1 MEDKKITLLRDE
13 KISTAIFK
21 LSIPMV
27 MGMMI
32 QVLYNLVDTYFIG
45 MLGDPNQLAA
55 SNISLPVFMM
65 LMAIAGIVGSGS
77 SSYISR
83 CIGEKNYNEANKTIS
98 IATGILILMS
108 LVVMIGGMAISP
120 TLAKGLGANDATFNY
135 TYKYIFIMFIGAI
148 PVMCSYAL
156 GQLLRS
162 EGNIMQSVIGL
173 TLGTVVNIILDPVL
187 IFGFKLEITGAAIA
201 TVIGQASTL
210 IYFIYAYTCGK
221 TTLKINLKKFK
232 YDKVIFKEIFTIG
245 IPASLNQMLMGVA
258 TVIANNIAIQYGTLT
273 VAGMGVAMKIM
284 TIGTFVFMGFSAGCQ
299 PLVGYNYGSKNIP
312 RVKEII
318 QKGITITSIIGLCL
332 ALIFGIF
339 ANSLIGLFINDAE
352 VINKGATILK
362 ALIISLPFVGGQM
375 IATTSAQSMGKVIVA
390 FILSISRQGILYMP
404 LLILLNKTFGF
415 SGFIYAQPITD
426 IVMLFLSSILLFSIL
441 PKTNDKLE
449 EKKDISNDYVM

>member
-1 MEDKKITLLRDE
+1 MEDKKILLLRDE
-13 KISTAIFK
+13 KVSKAILK

-45 MLGDPNQLAA
+45 MLNDANQLAA
-55 SNISLPVFMM
+55 ANISLPVFMM
-65 LMAIAGIVGSGS
+65 LMAIAGIVGSGA

-83 CIGEKNYNEANKTIS
+83 CIGNKNYEEANKTIS
-98 IATGILILMS
+98 ISTGILIIMS
-108 LVVMIGGMAISP
+108 IVVMIFGIVMSSSI
-120 TLAKGLGANDATFNY
+120 AKMLGASGDTFDY
-135 TYKYIFIMFIGAI
+135 TYRYIVIMFIGAI

-173 TLGTVVNIILDPVL
+173 TLGTIINIVLDPIL

-210 IYFIYAYTCGK
+210 IYFIYAFSSGK
-221 TTLKINLKKFK
+221 TTLKINLKHFK
-232 YDKVIFKEIFTIG
+232 YDKSIFKEIFMIG
-245 IPASLNQMLMGVA
+245 VPASLNQMLMGVA
-258 TVIANNIAIQYGTLT
+258 TVIANNIAVGYGTLT

-299 PLVGYNYGSKNIP
+299 PLVGYNYGCGNIS

-318 QKGITITSIIGLCL
+318 KKGIVITSIIGISL
-332 ALIFGIF
+332 ALVFAIF
-339 ANSLIGLFINDAE
+339 ANALIGLFASDAD
-352 VINKGATILK
+352 VINKGAIILR

-375 IATTSAQSMGKVIVA
+375 ISTTSAQSMGKVVVA

-404 LLILLNKTFGF
+404 LLVILNKLFGF
-415 SGFIYAQPITD
+415 SGFIYAQPVTD
-426 IVMLFLSSILLFSIL
+426 IIMLVFSAILLFNVI
-441 PKTNDKLE
+441 PKENTKISYGV
-449 EKKDISNDYVM
+449 EK

>member
-1 MEDKKITLLRDE
+1 MEDKKIRLLRDE
-13 KISTAIFK
+13 KVSKAILK

-45 MLGDPNQLAA
+45 MLNDANQLAA
-55 SNISLPVFMM
+55 ANISLPVFMM
-65 LMAIAGIVGSGS
+65 LMAIAGIIGSGS

-83 CIGEKNYNEANKTIS
+83 CLGNKDYEEANKTIS
-98 IATGILILMS
+98 IATGILIIMS
-108 LVVMIGGMAISP
+108 IIVMIAGIFMSP
-120 TLAKGLGANDATFNY
+120 NIAKGLGANDATFNY

-173 TLGTVVNIILDPVL
+173 TLGTVVNIVLDPVF
-187 IFGFKLEITGAAIA
+187 IFGLKMEITGAAIA
-201 TVIGQASTL
+201 TIIGQTSTL
-210 IYFIYAYTCGK
+210 IYFMYAFLKGK

-232 YDKVIFKEIFTIG
+232 YDKNIFKEIFTIG
-245 IPASLNQMLMGVA
+245 VPASLNQMLMGVA
-258 TVIANNIAIQYGTLT
+258 TVIVNNIAVGYGTLT

-299 PLVGYNYGSKNIP
+299 PLVGYNYGCNNIP

-318 QKGITITSIIGLCL
+318 KKGIIITSMIGLIL
-332 ALIFGIF
+332 ALIFGVF
-339 ANSLIGLFINDAE
+339 ANSLIVLFTSEPE
-352 VINKGATILK
+352 VINKGTIILR

-375 IATTSAQSMGKVIVA
+375 ISTTSAQSMGKVVVA
-390 FILSISRQGILYMP
+390 FILSISRQGLLYMP
-404 LLILLNKTFGF
+404 LLIILNKVFGF

-426 IVMLFLSSILLFSIL
+426 MIMLTFSSVLLFKVM
-441 PKTNDKLE
+441 PKENNSYELKE
-449 EKKDISNDYVM
+449 EL

>member
-1 MEDKKITLLRDE
+1 MEDKKIRLLRDE
-13 KISTAIFK
+13 KVSKAILK

-45 MLGDPNQLAA
+45 MLNDANQLAA
-55 SNISLPVFMM
+55 ANISLPVFMM

-83 CIGEKNYNEANKTIS
+83 CLGNKDYEEANKTIS
-98 IATGILILMS
+98 IATGILIIMS
-108 LVVMIGGMAISP
+108 IIVMIAGIFMSP
-120 TLAKGLGANDATFNY
+120 NIAKGLGANDATFNY

-173 TLGTVVNIILDPVL
+173 TLGTVVNIVLDPVF
-187 IFGFKLEITGAAIA
+187 IFGLKMEITGAAIA
-201 TVIGQASTL
+201 TIIGQTSTL
-210 IYFIYAYTCGK
+210 LYFMYAFLKGK

-232 YDKVIFKEIFTIG
+232 YDKNIFKEIFTIG
-245 IPASLNQMLMGVA
+245 VPASLNQMLMGVA
-258 TVIANNIAIQYGTLT
+258 TVIVNNIAVGYGTLT

-299 PLVGYNYGSKNIP
+299 PLVGYNYGCNNIP

-318 QKGITITSIIGLCL
+318 KKGIIITSIIGLSL
-332 ALIFGIF
+332 ALIFGVF
-339 ANSLIGLFINDAE
+339 ANFLIGLFTSEPE
-352 VINKGATILK
+352 VINKGAIILR

-375 IATTSAQSMGKVIVA
+375 ISTTSAQSMGKVVVA
-390 FILSISRQGILYMP
+390 FILSISRQGLLYMP
-404 LLILLNKTFGF
+404 LLIILNKVFGF

-426 IVMLFLSSILLFSIL
+426 MIMLTFSAILLFKVM
-441 PKTNDKLE
+441 PKEDNSHELKE
-449 EKKDISNDYVM
+449 VI

>member
-1 MEDKKITLLRDE
+1 MEDKKIRLLRDE
-13 KISTAIFK
+13 KVSKAILK

-45 MLGDPNQLAA
+45 MLNDANQLAA
-55 SNISLPVFMM
+55 ANISLPVFMM

-83 CIGEKNYNEANKTIS
+83 CLGNQDYEEANKTIS
-98 IATGILILMS
+98 IATGILVIMS
-108 LVVMIGGMAISP
+108 IIVMIAGIFMSP
-120 TLAKGLGANDATFNY
+120 NIAKGLGANEATFNY

-173 TLGTVVNIILDPVL
+173 TLGTVVNIVLDPVF
-187 IFGFKLEITGAAIA
+187 IFGLKMEITGAAIA
-201 TVIGQASTL
+201 TIIGQTSTL
-210 IYFIYAYTCGK
+210 LYFMYAFLKGK

-232 YDKVIFKEIFTIG
+232 YDKNIFKEIFTIG
-245 IPASLNQMLMGVA
+245 VPASLNQMLMGVA
-258 TVIANNIAIQYGTLT
+258 TVIVNNIAVGYGTLT

-299 PLVGYNYGSKNIP
+299 PLVGYNYGCNNIP

-318 QKGITITSIIGLCL
+318 KKGIIITSIIGLSL
-332 ALIFGIF
+332 ALIFGVF
-339 ANSLIGLFINDAE
+339 ANSLIGLFTSEPE
-352 VINKGATILK
+352 VINKGAIILR

-375 IATTSAQSMGKVIVA
+375 ISTTSAQSMGKVVVA
-390 FILSISRQGILYMP
+390 FILSISRQGLLYMP
-404 LLILLNKTFGF
+404 LLIILNKVFGF

-426 IVMLFLSSILLFSIL
+426 MIMLTFSAILLFKVM
-441 PKTNDKLE
+441 PKEDNSHELKE
-449 EKKDISNDYVM
+449 VI

>member
-1 MEDKKITLLRDE
+1 MEDKKIRLLRDE
-13 KISTAIFK
+13 KVSKAILK

-45 MLGDPNQLAA
+45 MLNDANQLAA
-55 SNISLPVFMM
+55 ANISLPVFMM
-65 LMAIAGIVGSGS
+65 LMAIAGTVGSGS

-83 CIGEKNYNEANKTIS
+83 CLGNKDYEEANKTIS
-98 IATGILILMS
+98 IATGILIIMS
-108 LVVMIGGMAISP
+108 IIVMIAGIFMSP
-120 TLAKGLGANDATFNY
+120 NIAKGLGANEATFNY

-173 TLGTVVNIILDPVL
+173 TLGTVVNIVLDPVF
-187 IFGFKLEITGAAIA
+187 IFGLKMEITGAAIA
-201 TVIGQASTL
+201 TIIGQTSTL
-210 IYFIYAYTCGK
+210 LYFMYAFLKGK

-232 YDKVIFKEIFTIG
+232 YDKNIFKEIFTIG
-245 IPASLNQMLMGVA
+245 VPASLNQMLMGVA
-258 TVIANNIAIQYGTLT
+258 TVIVNNIAVGYGTLT

-299 PLVGYNYGSKNIP
+299 PLVGYNYGCNNIP

-318 QKGITITSIIGLCL
+318 KKGIIITSIIGLSL
-332 ALIFGIF
+332 ALIFGVF
-339 ANSLIGLFINDAE
+339 ANSLIGLFTSEPE
-352 VINKGATILK
+352 VINKGAIILR

-375 IATTSAQSMGKVIVA
+375 ISTTSAQSMGKVVVA
-390 FILSISRQGILYMP
+390 FILSISRQGLLYMP
-404 LLILLNKTFGF
+404 LLIILNKVFGF

-426 IVMLFLSSILLFSIL
+426 MIMLTFSAILLFKVM
-441 PKTNDKLE
+441 PKEDNSHELKE
-449 EKKDISNDYVM
+449 VI

>member
-1 MEDKKITLLRDE
+1 MEDKKIRLLRDE
-13 KISTAIFK
+13 KVSKAILK

-45 MLGDPNQLAA
+45 MLNDANQLAA
-55 SNISLPVFMM
+55 ANISLPVFMM

-83 CIGEKNYNEANKTIS
+83 CLGNKDYEEANKTIS
-98 IATGILILMS
+98 IATGILVIMS
-108 LVVMIGGMAISP
+108 IIVMIAGIFMSP
-120 TLAKGLGANDATFNY
+120 NIAKGLGANDVTFNY
-135 TYKYIFIMFIGAI
+135 TYTYIFIMFIGAI

-173 TLGTVVNIILDPVL
+173 TLGTVVNIVLDPVF
-187 IFGFKLEITGAAIA
+187 IFGLKMEITGAAIA
-201 TVIGQASTL
+201 TIIGQTSTL
-210 IYFIYAYTCGK
+210 LYFMYAFLKGK

-232 YDKVIFKEIFTIG
+232 YDKNIFKEIFTIG
-245 IPASLNQMLMGVA
+245 VPASLNQMLMGVA
-258 TVIANNIAIQYGTLT
+258 TVIVNNIAVGYGTLT

-299 PLVGYNYGSKNIP
+299 PLVGYNYGCNNIP

-318 QKGITITSIIGLCL
+318 KKGIIITSIIGLSL
-332 ALIFGIF
+332 ALIFGVF
-339 ANSLIGLFINDAE
+339 ANSLIGLFTSEPE
-352 VINKGATILK
+352 VINKGAIILR

-375 IATTSAQSMGKVIVA
+375 ISTTSAQSMGKVVVA
-390 FILSISRQGILYMP
+390 FILSISRQGLLYMP
-404 LLILLNKTFGF
+404 LLIILNKVFGF

-426 IVMLFLSSILLFSIL
+426 MIMLTFSAILLFKVM
-441 PKTNDKLE
+441 PKENNSYELKE
-449 EKKDISNDYVM
+449 EL

>member
-1 MEDKKITLLRDE
+1 MEDKKIRLLRDE
-13 KISTAIFK
+13 KVSKAILK

-45 MLGDPNQLAA
+45 MLNDANQLAA
-55 SNISLPVFMM
+55 ANISLPVFMM

-83 CIGEKNYNEANKTIS
+83 CLGNKDYEEANKTIS
-98 IATGILILMS
+98 IATGILIIMS
-108 LVVMIGGMAISP
+108 IIVMIAGIFMSP
-120 TLAKGLGANDATFNY
+120 NIAKGLGSNDATFNY
-135 TYKYIFIMFIGAI
+135 TYKYIVIMFIGAI

-173 TLGTVVNIILDPVL
+173 TLGTVVNIVLDPVF
-187 IFGFKLEITGAAIA
+187 IFGLKMEITGAAIA
-201 TVIGQASTL
+201 TIIGQTSTL
-210 IYFIYAYTCGK
+210 LYFMYAFLKGK

-232 YDKVIFKEIFTIG
+232 YDKNIFKEIFTIG
-245 IPASLNQMLMGVA
+245 VPASLNQMLMGVA
-258 TVIANNIAIQYGTLT
+258 TVIVNNIAVGYGTLT

-299 PLVGYNYGSKNIP
+299 PLVGYNYGCNNIP

-318 QKGITITSIIGLCL
+318 KKGIIITSIIGLSL
-332 ALIFGIF
+332 ALIFGVF
-339 ANSLIGLFINDAE
+339 ANSLIGLFTSEPE
-352 VINKGATILK
+352 VINKGAIILR

-375 IATTSAQSMGKVIVA
+375 ISTTSAQSMGKVVVA
-390 FILSISRQGILYMP
+390 FILSISRQGLLYMP
-404 LLILLNKTFGF
+404 LLIILNKVFGF

-426 IVMLFLSSILLFSIL
+426 MIMLTFSSILLFKVM
-441 PKTNDKLE
+441 PKENNSYELKQEL
-449 EKKDISNDYVM
+449 

>member
-1 MEDKKITLLRDE
+1 MEDKKIRLLRDE
-13 KISTAIFK
+13 KVSKAILK

-45 MLGDPNQLAA
+45 MLNDANQLAA
-55 SNISLPVFMM
+55 ANISLPVFMM

-83 CIGEKNYNEANKTIS
+83 CLGNKDYEEANKTIS
-98 IATGILILMS
+98 IATGILVIMS
-108 LVVMIGGMAISP
+108 IIVMIVGIFMSP
-120 TLAKGLGANDATFNY
+120 NIAKGLGANDATFNY
-135 TYKYIFIMFIGAI
+135 TYKYIFIMFIGSI

-173 TLGTVVNIILDPVL
+173 TLGTVVNIVLDPVF
-187 IFGFKLEITGAAIA
+187 IFGLKMEITGAAIA
-201 TVIGQASTL
+201 TIIGQTSTL
-210 IYFIYAYTCGK
+210 LYFMYAFLKGK

-232 YDKVIFKEIFTIG
+232 YDKNIFKEIFTIG
-245 IPASLNQMLMGVA
+245 VPASLNQMLMGVA
-258 TVIANNIAIQYGTLT
+258 TVIVNNIAVGYGTLT

-299 PLVGYNYGSKNIP
+299 PLVGYNYGCNNIP
-312 RVKEII
+312 RVKKII
-318 QKGITITSIIGLCL
+318 KKGIIITSIIGLSL
-332 ALIFGIF
+332 ALMFGVF
-339 ANSLIGLFINDAE
+339 ANSLIGLFTSEPE
-352 VINKGATILK
+352 VINKGAIILR

-375 IATTSAQSMGKVIVA
+375 ISTTSAQSMGKVVVA
-390 FILSISRQGILYMP
+390 FILSISRQGLLYMP
-404 LLILLNKTFGF
+404 LLIILNKVFGF

-426 IVMLFLSSILLFSIL
+426 MIMLTFSAILLFKVM
-441 PKTNDKLE
+441 PKENNSYELKE
-449 EKKDISNDYVM
+449 EL

>member
-1 MEDKKITLLRDE
+1 MEDKKIRLLRDE
-13 KISTAIFK
+13 KVSKAILK

-45 MLGDPNQLAA
+45 MLNDANQLAA
-55 SNISLPVFMM
+55 ANISLPVFMM

-83 CIGEKNYNEANKTIS
+83 CLGNKDYEEANKTIS
-98 IATGILILMS
+98 IATGILIIMS
-108 LVVMIGGMAISP
+108 IIVMIAGIFMSP
-120 TLAKGLGANDATFNY
+120 NIAKGLGANEATFNY

-173 TLGTVVNIILDPVL
+173 TLGTVVNIVLDPVF
-187 IFGFKLEITGAAIA
+187 IFGLKMEITGAAIA
-201 TVIGQASTL
+201 TIIGQTSTL
-210 IYFIYAYTCGK
+210 LYFMYAFLKGK

-232 YDKVIFKEIFTIG
+232 YDKNIFKEIFTIG
-245 IPASLNQMLMGVA
+245 VPASLNQMLMGVA
-258 TVIANNIAIQYGTLT
+258 NVIVNNIAVGYGTLT

-299 PLVGYNYGSKNIP
+299 PLVGYNYGCNNIP

-318 QKGITITSIIGLCL
+318 KKGIIITSIIGLSL
-332 ALIFGIF
+332 ALIFGVF
-339 ANSLIGLFINDAE
+339 ANSLIGLFTSEPE
-352 VINKGATILK
+352 VINKGAIILR

-375 IATTSAQSMGKVIVA
+375 ISTTSAQSMGKVVVA
-390 FILSISRQGILYMP
+390 FILSISRQGLLYMP
-404 LLILLNKTFGF
+404 LLIILNKVFGF

-426 IVMLFLSSILLFSIL
+426 MIMLTFSAILLFKVM
-441 PKTNDKLE
+441 PKEDNSHELKE
-449 EKKDISNDYVM
+449 VI

>member
-1 MEDKKITLLRDE
+1 MEDKKIRLLRDE
-13 KISTAIFK
+13 KVSKAILK

-45 MLGDPNQLAA
+45 MLNDPNQLAA
-55 SNISLPVFMM
+55 ANISLPVFMM

-83 CIGEKNYNEANKTIS
+83 CLGDKNYEEANKTIS
-98 IATGILILMS
+98 IAAGILVIMS
-108 LVVMIGGMAISP
+108 IIVMIGGIFMSP
-120 TLAKGLGANDATFNY
+120 NIARVLGANDATFDY
-135 TYKYIFIMFIGAI
+135 TYKYIVIMFIGAI

-173 TLGTVVNIILDPVL
+173 TLGTVINIVLDPVF
-187 IFGFKLEITGAAIA
+187 IFGLNMDITGAAIA
-201 TVIGQASTL
+201 TVIGQTSTL
-210 IYFIYAYTCGK
+210 IYFTYAFLSGK
-221 TTLKINLKKFK
+221 TTLKIDLKKFK
-232 YDKVIFKEIFTIG
+232 YDKNIFKEIFTIG
-245 IPASLNQMLMGVA
+245 VPASLNQMLMGVA
-258 TVIANNIAIQYGTLT
+258 TVIANNIAVSYGTLT

-284 TIGTFVFMGFSAGCQ
+284 TIGTFVFMGFAAGCQ
-299 PLVGYNYGSKNIP
+299 PLVGYNYGCGNIP

-318 QKGITITSIIGLCL
+318 KKGIIITSIIGMSL
-332 ALIFGIF
+332 ALIFGVF
-339 ANSLIGLFINDAE
+339 ANSLIGLFTSDAE
-352 VINKGATILK
+352 VINKGATILR

-375 IATTSAQSMGKVIVA
+375 ISTTSAQSMGKVVVA

-404 LLILLNKTFGF
+404 LLVILNKLFGF

-426 IVMLFLSSILLFSIL
+426 MIMLTFSSILLFKVI
-441 PKTNDKLE
+441 PKDSTEKITN
-449 EKKDISNDYVM
+449 

>member
-1 MEDKKITLLRDE
+1 MEDKKIRLLRDE
-13 KISTAIFK
+13 KVSKAILK

-45 MLGDPNQLAA
+45 MLNDANQLAA
-55 SNISLPVFMM
+55 ANISLPVFMM
-65 LMAIAGIVGSGS
+65 LMAIAGIIGSGS

-83 CIGEKNYNEANKTIS
+83 CLGNKDYEEANKTIS
-98 IATGILILMS
+98 IATGILVIMS
-108 LVVMIGGMAISP
+108 IIVMIVGIFMSP
-120 TLAKGLGANDATFNY
+120 NIAKGLGANDATFNY

-173 TLGTVVNIILDPVL
+173 TLGTVVNIVLDPVF
-187 IFGFKLEITGAAIA
+187 IFGFKMEITGAAIA
-201 TVIGQASTL
+201 TIIGQTSTL
-210 IYFIYAYTCGK
+210 LYFMYAFLKGK

-232 YDKVIFKEIFTIG
+232 YDKNIFKEIFTIG
-245 IPASLNQMLMGVA
+245 VPASLNQMLMGVA
-258 TVIANNIAIQYGTLT
+258 TVIVNNIAVGYGTLT

-299 PLVGYNYGSKNIP
+299 PLVGYNYGCNNIP

-318 QKGITITSIIGLCL
+318 KKGIIITSIIGLSL
-332 ALIFGIF
+332 ALIFGVF
-339 ANSLIGLFINDAE
+339 ANSLIGLFTSEPE
-352 VINKGATILK
+352 VINKGAIILR

-375 IATTSAQSMGKVIVA
+375 ISTTSAQSMGKVVVA
-390 FILSISRQGILYMP
+390 FILSISRQGLLYMP
-404 LLILLNKTFGF
+404 LLIILNKVFGF

-426 IVMLFLSSILLFSIL
+426 MIMLTFSAILLFKVM
-441 PKTNDKLE
+441 PKENNSYELKE
-449 EKKDISNDYVM
+449 EL